1 MIEEGITVCG
11 GDWMKS
17 FAIFIEDLY
26 ACIYIIII
34 IMSLVHV

>member
-1 MIEEGITVCG
+1 
-11 GDWMKS
+11 MKS

-34 IMSLVHV
+34 IMSLVHVKHFLLQL